1 MGERLVRNQKVVG
14 SSPIG
19 STSCRQVDGF
29 FSDLMS
35 FICLD
40 FLYHSIDS
48 GDFMRLIETLA
59 AEFSSCRKILQALGD
74 EARQLLIL
82 EITKAGNC
90 HGVRVCEITAKTHL
104 PRSSVSHHL
113 RILKEAGLI
122 RIRREGT
129 RNYYYFDADAKTMH
143 ELMTMLEH
151 AKQIIQEGQKRRS
164 DI

>member
-1 MGERLVRNQKVVG
+1 
-14 SSPIG
+14 
-19 STSCRQVDGF
+19 
-29 FSDLMS
+29 
-35 FICLD
+35 
-40 FLYHSIDS
+40 
-48 GDFMRLIETLA
+48 MRLIETLA
-59 AEFSSCRKILQALGD
+59 AEFSFCRKILQALGD

-104 PRSSVSHHL
+104 SRSSVSQHL

-143 ELMTMLEH
+143 ELMTMPEH
-151 AKQIIQEGQKRRS
+151 AKQIMQEGQKRRS

>member
-1 MGERLVRNQKVVG
+1 
-14 SSPIG
+14 
-19 STSCRQVDGF
+19 
-29 FSDLMS
+29 MS

-40 FLYHSIDS
+40 FLYHSTSDNNLWYIDSIES

-90 HGVRVCEITAKTHL
+90 HGVRVCELTGKTHL
-104 PRSSVSHHL
+104 SRSSVSHHL